1 MAKRGGGRPSQ
12 NNQNGGRRGRGQAG
26 DQRFGASGRGGA
38 NGRGGQGGRGG
49 AAGRGGKAG
58 AAGAKRG
65 YAPARSER
73 AGGRPEREA
82 AGRPRGG
89 SGAGKGDLIEG
100 RRAVAEAMELGLPI
114 TRALIQKDSG
124 NADPALAELAR
135 TLEQD
140 GIEVERV
147 AKAILDSLSSHGAHQ
162 GVMLKV
168 RPYRYAEL
176 GDVIAAAGE
185 GNALVI
191 VLDHVTDE
199 GNFGAIVRT
208 AEVVGAAGVV
218 VAKARAARVGTAA
231 YKTSA
236 GAVLHL
242 PIAQVSNLATA
253 LDELKEHGFWVG
265 GATEHAH
272 ADIWSSPV
280 QGRLALVMGSEGN
293 GISRLVREHCDF
305 EFRLP
310 QRGQVES
317 LNVAQATTAI
327 AYEWLR
333 RDMRGEPAGA
343 AGASSAGAA
352 GWSASADA
360 TSGAAAAGS
369 AAGAADGADVTGFA
383 YASDEWPSGLDCDL
397 PGLSGFALPDT
408 SDFDFGEGD
417 LG

>member
-1 MAKRGGGRPSQ
+1 MARRAGGQPPR
-12 NNQNGGRRGRGQAG
+12 NNNSNGGRKGRGNQ
-26 DQRFGASGRGGA
+26 DSRFSRDSRA
-38 NGRGGQGGRGG
+38 GQGGRGNQS
-49 AAGRGGKAG
+49 GRGGQSQG
-58 AAGAKRG
+58 GKRG
-65 YAPARSER
+65 PAPARGAR
-73 AGGRPEREA
+73 AGQRPEREQ
-82 AGRPRGG
+82 AGSSRPR
-89 SGAGKGDLIEG
+89 SGVNRSKGDLIEG
-100 RRAVAEAMELGLPI
+100 RRAAAEAMEMGLPI

-124 NADPALAELAR
+124 GTDQQLAEIAR
-135 TLEQD
+135 TLELD
-140 GIEVERV
+140 GVEVERV
-147 AKAILDSLSSHGAHQ
+147 AKGILDSLSSHGAHQ

-168 RPYRYAEL
+168 KPYRYAEL
-176 GDVIAAAGE
+176 ADVIAAAGE

-253 LDELKEHGFWVG
+253 LDELKEHGFWAG

-272 ADIWSSPV
+272 DVIWDAPV

-327 AYEWLR
+327 AYEWMR
-333 RDMRGEPAGA
+333 RDMLTGESAAEAPAPDADYAGA
-343 AGASSAGAA
+343 GMH
-352 GWSASADA
+352 D
-360 TSGAAAAGS
+360 TS
-369 AAGAADGADVTGFA
+369 DFA
-383 YASDEWPSGLDCDL
+383 
-397 PGLSGFALPDT
+397 FPDT